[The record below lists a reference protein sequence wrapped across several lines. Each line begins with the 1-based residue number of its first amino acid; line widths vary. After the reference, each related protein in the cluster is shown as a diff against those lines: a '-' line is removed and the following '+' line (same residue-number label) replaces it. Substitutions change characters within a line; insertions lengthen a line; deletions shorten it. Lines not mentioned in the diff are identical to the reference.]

1 MKRPLSQI
9 AIALL
14 RWTLGLVIIVESV
27 RFIFSSGVA
36 HFLAEARVPVWIQ
49 PALGATEIL
58 AAVLFLIRFTERIGG
73 YALLAVFVFAALIHF
88 VHGQFDVGGLAVYA
102 AAVLVCMAYGNDES
116 AGPQHA

>member
-14 RWTLGLVIIVESV
+14 RWTLGLVVIVESV

-58 AAVLFLIRFTERIGG
+58 AAVLFLIRFTEPDWRLRTACGVCLRCVDPFR
-73 YALLAVFVFAALIHF
+73 AWAV
-88 VHGQFDVGGLAVYA
+88 
-102 AAVLVCMAYGNDES
+102 
-116 AGPQHA
+116 